1 MMDRLWVKLTGAF
14 ALVILVGVA
23 VTVVLAR
30 QGAATQ
36 FSHFMV
42 GNQMLRPEGL
52 QEVLADYYRQAGG
65 WQEADAHLDQLLLAA
80 SSGGMM
86 GGMMGDMMGIYQ
98 SRIRV
103 VDRQGVV
110 VADTKGPPGESLLPL
125 LVERGWPIVVD
136 GEQVGALII
145 DGVMMQMDNGQAQ
158 SLLAGV
164 TRAVLIAGLIA
175 GLVALILAG
184 LLIRQITRPLTA
196 LSQASRRIAQGDL
209 SARVP
214 VHSRDELG
222 QVASIFNQM
231 AGALQSQESLRRQLV
246 ADVAHELRTPLSGIQ
261 GTVEALQDGIFPLT
275 PENLTPIHQ
284 QVTMLNRL
292 VEDLRTLAQAESG
305 QLTLEQEPLS
315 LEELAGAQVAA
326 HLPKAQQE
334 GVELRLH
341 VADRLPRVWGD
352 GQRLAQVLGNLLA
365 NGLRH
370 TPRGGQ
376 VLVRLRPLG
385 RGVELAVLDTG
396 EGISPQDLPHI
407 FDRFYRGDRSRSR
420 ATGGSGLGLAIA
432 RQLVEAHGGRIWA
445 ESPPPGQDRGSGF
458 YVWLPSIQEQSP
470 SSDGQIFRNGSQ
482 EEGNQEGSSQ
492 EGRPGR

>member
-1 MMDRLWVKLTGAF
+1 MMERLWVKLTGAF
-14 ALVILVGVA
+14 ALVILAGVA

-36 FSHFMV
+36 FSHFML
-42 GNQMLRPEGL
+42 GNQMLRPENL
-52 QEVLADYYRQAGG
+52 QEVLADYYQHAGS
-65 WQEADAHLDQLLLAA
+65 WEEADAYLDQIVLAA

-86 GGMMGDMMGIYQ
+86 SGMMGEMMGIYQ

-103 VDRQGVV
+103 VDPRGVV
-110 VADTKGPPGESLLPL
+110 VADTEGSPGETLLPV
-125 LVERGWPIVVD
+125 LVERGWPITVD
-136 GEQVGALII
+136 GQQVGTLII

-175 GLVALILAG
+175 GLVALILAA

-196 LSQASRRIAQGDL
+196 LSLASRRIAQGDL
-209 SARVP
+209 TARVP
-214 VHSRDELG
+214 VYRRDELG
-222 QVASIFNQM
+222 QVASTFNQM
-231 AGALQSQESLRRQLV
+231 VAALQSQENLRRQLV

-261 GTVEALQDGIFPLT
+261 GTVEALQDGVFPLT

-305 QLTLEQEPLS
+305 QLTLEREPLS
-315 LEELAGAQVAA
+315 LEELAAAQVAA
-326 HLPKAQQE
+326 HLPRAQQE

-341 VADRLPRVWGD
+341 VSGPLPLVWGD

-365 NGLRH
+365 NALRH
-370 TPRGGQ
+370 TPSGGQ
-376 VLVRLRPLG
+376 VQVRLRPAG
-385 RGVELAVLDTG
+385 DGVELAVLDTG
-396 EGISPQDLPHI
+396 EGIPAPDLPHI

-420 ATGGSGLGLAIA
+420 ATGGSGLGLSIA

-458 YVWLPSIQEQSP
+458 YVWLPRSQEPDRRIDRRVS
-470 SSDGQIFRNGSQ
+470 RNGI
-482 EEGNQEGSSQ
+482 EEQTGGEG
-492 EGRPGR
+492 